1 MSADGDMAGGGGIH
15 PRFSLQSQIDRLG
28 GDSLLPEGKPDK
40 KQPVQREW
48 ALQRGIKLGRRITP
62 EAWLPDVAA

>member
-1 MSADGDMAGGGGIH
+1 MNT
-15 PRFSLQSQIDRLG
+15 PRLNLAAQVELLG
-28 GDSLLPEGKPDK
+28 ADSLLAEGKPDK